1 MGTRNFGLGSRNMDV
16 AGQFA
21 LQREMDS
28 FKSIDTMSE
37 RWGQFCSW
45 AKDEGIKKME
55 QIERADLVRYG
66 TELADRVERGKMAA
80 ATAQNYVSAC
90 NRVMEIARGDKEVW
104 VSPTKDCCIPERSG
118 IATENKALSLENHQA
133 AKDVVSERVGALM
146 DVQRE
151 LGLRFEES
159 AKLDARSVLSE
170 AQGRGA
176 VTIEDGTKGG
186 RDREVPITNER
197 QIEALERAAEIQGG
211 DRSMI
216 PAEQSYAA
224 FQREAYVEAGEAG
237 IRFHDERREYA
248 QSRYEELA
256 GALCP
261 VEAGIKHGQA
271 HHEYLAEQLG
281 VKVAE
286 AREIDREA
294 REQIAEELGH
304 GRIEVTNAYLG

>member
-16 AGQFA
+16 AGHFA
-21 LQREMDS
+21 LQREMES
-28 FKSIDTMSE
+28 FKSIDTMAE

-55 QIERADLVRYG
+55 QIEQADLIRYG
-66 TELADRVERGKMAA
+66 TELADRVERGEMAA
-80 ATAQNYVSAC
+80 STAQNYVSAC

-104 VSPTKDCCIPERSG
+104 VSPTKDCGIPERSG
-118 IATENKALSLENHQA
+118 IATENKAMSLETHQA
-133 AKDVVSERVGALM
+133 AKNVVNERVGALM

-159 AKLDARSVLSE
+159 AKLDARSALAE
-170 AQGRGA
+170 AQERGA
-176 VTIEDGTKGG
+176 VTIKDGTKGG

-216 PAEQSYAA
+216 PTGQSYAG
-224 FQREAYVEAGEAG
+224 FQREAYIEAGEAG

-248 QSRYEELA
+248 QSRYENLV

-271 HHEYLAEQLG
+271 HHEYLAGQLG
-281 VKVAE
+281 TRIAD

-304 GRIEVTNAYLG
+304 GRMEVTNAYLG

>member
-1 MGTRNFGLGSRNMDV
+1 MGSRNFGLGSRNMDV

-21 LQREMDS
+21 LQREMES
-28 FKSIDTMSE
+28 FKSVDTMAE
-37 RWGQFCSW
+37 RWGQFCTW

-55 QIERADLVRYG
+55 QIEQADLIRYG
-66 TELADRVERGKMAA
+66 NELAGRVERGEMAA
-80 ATAQNYVSAC
+80 STAQNYVSAC
-90 NRVMEIARGDKEVW
+90 NRVLEIARGDKEVW
-104 VSPTKDCCIPERSG
+104 VSPTKDCNIPERSG
-118 IATENKALSLENHQA
+118 IAAENKAMPWEIHQA
-133 AKDVVSERVGALM
+133 AKEAVSERIGALM

-159 AKLDARSVLSE
+159 AKLDARSALAE
-170 AQGRGA
+170 AQERGA
-176 VTIEDGTKGG
+176 VSIEDGTKGG

-197 QIEALERAAEIQGG
+197 QLEALERAAEIQGN

-216 PAEQSYAA
+216 PAEQSYAE

-237 IRFHDERREYA
+237 IRFHDERHEYA
-248 QSRYEELA
+248 QSRYEDLV

-271 HHEYLAEQLG
+271 HHEYLAEQLNMR
-281 VKVAE
+281 VDE
-286 AREIDREA
+286 AREIDHKA

-304 GRIEVTNAYLG
+304 GRMEVTNAYLG

>member
-1 MGTRNFGLGSRNMDV
+1 MDV
-16 AGQFA
+16 AGHFA

-28 FKSIDTMSE
+28 FKSIDTMAE

-45 AKDEGIKKME
+45 AKEEGIKKME
-55 QIERADLVRYG
+55 QVERADLIRYG
-66 TELADRVERGKMAA
+66 TELASRVERGEMAA
-80 ATAQNYVSAC
+80 STAQNYVSAC

-104 VSPTKDCCIPERSG
+104 VSPTKDCSIPERSG
-118 IATENKALSLENHQA
+118 IAAENKAMLLENHQG
-133 AKDVVSERVGALM
+133 AKEVVSERVGALM

-159 AKLDARSVLSE
+159 AKLDARSALAE
-170 AQGRGA
+170 AQERGA

-186 RDREVPITNER
+186 RDREVPITSEH
-197 QIEALERAAEIQGG
+197 QIEALERAAEIQGN

-216 PAEQSYAA
+216 PSEQSYAE

-237 IRFHDERREYA
+237 IRFHGERHEYA
-248 QSRYEELA
+248 QSRYEELV

-271 HHEYLAEQLG
+271 HYEYLAEQLG
-281 VKVAE
+281 VPVDD

-304 GRIEVTNAYLG
+304 GREEVTNAYLG